1 MSLQEKS
8 VDCFDCGVTFTFKVE
23 EHLAYGAKGHLHTPK
38 LCPSCRQAR
47 KTRQIKGNNF
57 RIPQSGI
64 QSFPA
69 ARVQYGQNTQ
79 VPIEPKAGRRVYCHD
94 CYRKIK
100 VNR

>member
-8 VDCFDCGVTFTFKVE
+8 VDCFDCGVTFVFTVE
-23 EHLAYGAKGHLHTPK
+23 EQIIFEAKGHLHTPK
-38 LCPSCRQAR
+38 RCPSCRQAR
-47 KTRQIKGNNF
+47 KTRQMNSNTF

-69 ARVQYGQNTQ
+69 VCVQCGENTL
-79 VPIEPKAGRRVYCHD
+79 VPFEPKAGRRVYCHD